1 MFCAD
6 ARNCSIMCSTRPI
19 FISSIIFL
27 LSKQTFDFSF
37 ILTTLVLSI
46 FFCFCFSIGK
56 SKERK
61 TGSSLESWISF
72 LLMLILFSSIVLAET
87 LHLDKTAVDFRPS
100 TSWPYAVELCVYR
113 VERFRAGWNIKLA
126 SIAKKIFLANT
137 RCLHSTPLRLHN
149 KTVDTFYE
157 KYI

>member
-1 MFCAD
+1 MWL
-6 ARNCSIMCSTRPI
+6 TRPI
-19 FISSIIFL
+19 FHPYSFFPS
-27 LSKQTFDFSF
+27 SKQIFDFSF
-37 ILTTLVLSI
+37 ILTTRPLFSSAY
-46 FFCFCFSIGK
+46 FSIGK
-56 SKERK
+56 SRERK
-61 TGSSLESWISF
+61 ADSLENWISF

-87 LHLDKTAVDFRPS
+87 LHLDKVAVDFRPS
-100 TSWPYAVELCVYR
+100 TSYAVELCIYR
-113 VERFRAGWNIKLA
+113 VERFRVGWNIKLA